1 MTDQASRL
9 TRLPLSPLADNSVS
23 AVLPVCRASAEFSKK
38 LAPEVDELVV
48 DDADEL
54 DDELVEPDEPPVP
67 EELDVP
73 DEPDVVDE
81 PDAVEE
87 PEEGAVGWKKVLPT
101 PNPKLPALV
110 PPIVIKAVSF
120 WPLMVS

>member
-1 MTDQASRL
+1 M
-9 TRLPLSPLADNSVS
+9 TRLPLSPLLANSVS
-23 AVLPVCRASAEFSKK
+23 AVLPVCKASAEFSRK

-48 DDADEL
+48 DEVDE
-54 DDELVEPDEPPVP
+54 ELAEPDEPPVP
-67 EELDVP
+67 EALDVP

-87 PEEGAVGWKKVLPT
+87 LEEGAVGLKKVLPT
-101 PNPKLPALV
+101 LNPKLDALV
-110 PPIVIKAVSF
+110 PPIVIMAVSF